1 MTREQIIILGLFAAA
16 FVGGWLARTLIDWRT
31 RSAPRATGGVA
42 PPLRG
47 LERAFGE
54 SRDELARAIRA
65 YNATVAVSREH
76 AGEDEAAIDDPS
88 HSTLEMLARALASL
102 SLAVEHASS
111 ELDLHDPLADRLR
124 SSGEDLRDLSLD
136 VLMHARQDQVPTSVF
151 DQLEQ
156 HLMSAA
162 AAIFTSTRPQPVAF

>member
-1 MTREQIIILGLFAAA
+1 MTREQLIILGLFAAA
-16 FVGGWLARTLIDWRT
+16 FVGGWVARALIDWRT
-31 RSAPRATGGVA
+31 RTVLRTTGDVA
-42 PPLRG
+42 LPLRG

-65 YNATVAVSREH
+65 YHATVAVSREH
-76 AGEDEAAIDDPS
+76 AGEDEAAIDDPG

-102 SLAVEHASS
+102 AIAVEHASS
-111 ELDLHDPLADRLR
+111 ELDVHDPLADRLR
-124 SSGEDLRDLSLD
+124 HSGEDLRDLSLD
-136 VLMHARQDQVPTSVF
+136 VLMHSRQDQVPTSVF

-162 AAIFTSTRPQPVAF
+162 AAIFTSTRPQPAAF